1 MRRAFPSVHRGLL
14 LRKFNEQGASDPL
27 VRALASLYTGTTG
40 AVRSSGGLGEIFSM
54 HVGTRESGV
63 ASPLLYVLFAADLI
77 EFLEEVAPMDG
88 PVLLDGKASPALQ
101 FADDLAVIAHS
112 ERHLNRLLELWG
124 KYCDRTHQVTQTKK
138 TVVVVFT
145 FEEDGALRL
154 EVGRIREGRR
164 RHMVFKYKD
173 STLAV
178 ADIFDCLGVRTHW
191 REGPAAAWRER
202 DMKGTK
208 ALGATSGT
216 LR

>member
-1 MRRAFPSVHRGLL
+1 MAR
-14 LRKFNEQGASDPL
+14 
-27 VRALASLYTGTTG
+27 
-40 AVRSSGGLGEIFSM
+40 
-54 HVGTRESGV
+54 
-63 ASPLLYVLFAADLI
+63 
-77 EFLEEVAPMDG
+77 
-88 PVLLDGKASPALQ
+88 
-101 FADDLAVIAHS
+101 
-112 ERHLNRLLELWG
+112 WG